1 MRWSRVV
8 ANVAVLAAT
17 AIGAGACA
25 SVLGIDDVGYGAP
38 APGAANVM
46 ADLDAET
53 RDAGA
58 GTAVDSSNLD
68 GATPDAPTGNDA
80 GDAGTTIAER
90 AFVFVTSVH
99 LDGSGVGGTTAAD
112 LRCTGLAH
120 AHGLKGDYIAWISSS
135 TSDALSRLPT
145 DGGPWYLTDP
155 SHDTIAFASL
165 ADLVTNGPAAPI
177 AFMEDGG
184 RTQTPTLLVWTGTD
198 SDGRAVAGATCDDW
212 VRTGGQGMSGS
223 SEDGGFWTG
232 STTSNCDQEHPFY
245 CFRK

>member
-1 MRWSRVV
+1 MRSSRIV

-17 AIGAGACA
+17 ALGAGACA
-25 SVLGIDDVGYGAP
+25 SVLGLDDVGYGAP
-38 APGAANVM
+38 TSGAATVL
-46 ADLDAET
+46 ADLDAEA

-58 GTAVDSSNLD
+58 GTASDGSSFD
-68 GATPDAPTGNDA
+68 GAAPGAPTGYDA
-80 GDAGTTIAER
+80 GDAGATTAER

-99 LDGSGVGGTTAAD
+99 LDGPGVGGTTAAD

-120 AHGLKGDYIAWISSS
+120 AHGLKGDYMAWISSS
-135 TSDALSRLPT
+135 TSDAISRLPA

-184 RTQTPTLLVWTGTD
+184 RTPTPTLLVWTGTD
-198 SDGRAVAGATCDDW
+198 PDGRAAAGATCDDW
-212 VRTGGQGMSGS
+212 VGTGGQGMSGS
-223 SEDGGFWTG
+223 SVDGGFWTG
-232 STTSNCDQEHPFY
+232 STTSNCDQEHPLY